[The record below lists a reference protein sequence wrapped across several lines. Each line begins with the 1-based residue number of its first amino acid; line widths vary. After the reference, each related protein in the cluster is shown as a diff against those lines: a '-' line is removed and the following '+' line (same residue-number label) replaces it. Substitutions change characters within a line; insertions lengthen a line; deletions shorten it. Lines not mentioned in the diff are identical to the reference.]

1 MSKIIGIDL
10 GTTNSCVSV
19 MEGKEPVVIPNS
31 EGKRTTPS
39 VIAFVDGG
47 EIKVGDPAKRQAVT
61 NPTKTVYSVK
71 RFMGNKFSESNIEDV
86 TVQLYGS
93 SKDVLIKL
101 KDEEIFK
108 KNNINNFLNDIFSD
122 ESFTI
127 SKLEYVGAQVGSE
140 LREKGEWAMLIA
152 LFSILI
158 YVAIRFE
165 LIYGLGAI
173 TALIH
178 DVIIT
183 LGVFSLFELTFDLSV
198 LAAILA
204 VIGYSLNDSI
214 VVFDRIRENN
224 IILRKLSILDVLDK
238 SINQTLSR
246 TLVTSL
252 TTLLVIISLL
262 IFGGDAVK
270 NFSIAMFIGIIVG
283 TYSSIFVA
291 STSLSYFG
299 IQRPED
305 S

>member
-1 MSKIIGIDL
+1 MLRILKNTDIKFMSLKKIPVVLSSILLVISLFSIIFKGFNFGIDFSSGYIVQL
-10 GTTNSCVSV
+10 KFNQQVSV
-19 MEGKEPVVIPNS
+19 LDI
-31 EGKRTTPS
+31 
-39 VIAFVDGG
+39 
-47 EIKVGDPAKRQAVT
+47 Q
-61 NPTKTVYSVK
+61 
-71 RFMGNKFSESNIEDV
+71 NKFSQNNIDDV
-86 TVQLYGS
+86 SVQLYGS
-93 SKDVLIKL
+93 SKDILLKL
-101 KDEEIFK
+101 KDDKLFQQK
-108 KNNINNFLNDIFSD
+108 NINNYLNEIFAD
-122 ESFTI
+122 NTFTL
-127 SKLEYVGAQVGSE
+127 SKLEYVGSQVGSE

-158 YVAIRFE
+158 YVAMRFE

-183 LGVFSLFELTFDLSV
+183 LGIFSFFDLTFDLSV

-224 IILRKLSILDVLDK
+224 IVLRKLSIVDVLDK

-252 TTLLVIISLL
+252 TTLLVIFSLL
-262 IFGGDAVK
+262 IFGGDAVR
-270 NFSIAMFIGIIVG
+270 NFSIAMFIGIVVG

-291 STSLSYFG
+291 SASLSYFG
-299 IQRPED
+299 IKRPEEL
-305 S
+305 

>member
-1 MSKIIGIDL
+1 MLRLIKDIDIKFMAIRRIPMFLSSILVVICLASIILKGFNFGIDFSSGYIVQL
-10 GTTNSCVSV
+10 KFDKQISIVNI
-19 MEGKEPVVIPNS
+19 E
-31 EGKRTTPS
+31 
-39 VIAFVDGG
+39 
-47 EIKVGDPAKRQAVT
+47 
-61 NPTKTVYSVK
+61 
-71 RFMGNKFSESNIEDV
+71 NKFSESNIEDV

-108 KNNINNFLNDIFSD
+108 KNNINNFLNDTFSD

>member
-1 MSKIIGIDL
+1 MLRLIKDIDIKFMAIRRIPMFLSSVLVIICLVSIFLKGFNFGIDFSSGYIVQL
-10 GTTNSCVSV
+10 KFDKQISIVNI
-19 MEGKEPVVIPNS
+19 E
-31 EGKRTTPS
+31 
-39 VIAFVDGG
+39 
-47 EIKVGDPAKRQAVT
+47 
-61 NPTKTVYSVK
+61 
-71 RFMGNKFSESNIEDV
+71 NKFSESNIEDV

-108 KNNINNFLNDIFSD
+108 KNNINNFLNETFSD
-122 ESFTI
+122 KSFTI

>member
-1 MSKIIGIDL
+1 MLRLIKDIDIKFMAIRRTPMFLSSILLIICLASIILKGFNFGIDFSSGYIVQL
-10 GTTNSCVSV
+10 KFDKQISIVNI
-19 MEGKEPVVIPNS
+19 E
-31 EGKRTTPS
+31 
-39 VIAFVDGG
+39 
-47 EIKVGDPAKRQAVT
+47 
-61 NPTKTVYSVK
+61 
-71 RFMGNKFSESNIEDV
+71 NKFSESNIEDV

-108 KNNINNFLNDIFSD
+108 KNNINNFLNDTFSD

-183 LGVFSLFELTFDLSV
+183 LGFFSLFELTFDLSV

-270 NFSIAMFIGIIVG
+270 NFSIAMFIGIIIG

-305 S
+305 T

>member
-1 MSKIIGIDL
+1 MLRLIKDIDIKFMAIRRIPLFLSSILLIICLASIVIKGFNFGIDFSSGYIVQL
-10 GTTNSCVSV
+10 KFDEQISIVNI
-19 MEGKEPVVIPNS
+19 E
-31 EGKRTTPS
+31 
-39 VIAFVDGG
+39 
-47 EIKVGDPAKRQAVT
+47 
-61 NPTKTVYSVK
+61 
-71 RFMGNKFSESNIEDV
+71 NKFSESNIEDV

>member
-1 MSKIIGIDL
+1 MLRLIKDIDIKFMAIRRMPIFISSILLIICLASIVIKGFNFGIDFSSGYIVQL
-10 GTTNSCVSV
+10 KFDKQISIVNI
-19 MEGKEPVVIPNS
+19 E
-31 EGKRTTPS
+31 
-39 VIAFVDGG
+39 
-47 EIKVGDPAKRQAVT
+47 
-61 NPTKTVYSVK
+61 
-71 RFMGNKFSESNIEDV
+71 NKFSESNIEDV

-101 KDEEIFK
+101 KDEKIFK
-108 KNNINNFLNDIFSD
+108 NNNINNFLNDTFSD

>member
-1 MSKIIGIDL
+1 MLRLIKDIDIKFMEIRRMPIFISSILLIICLASIVIKGFNFGIDFSSGYIVQL
-10 GTTNSCVSV
+10 KFDKQISIVNI
-19 MEGKEPVVIPNS
+19 E
-31 EGKRTTPS
+31 
-39 VIAFVDGG
+39 
-47 EIKVGDPAKRQAVT
+47 
-61 NPTKTVYSVK
+61 
-71 RFMGNKFSESNIEDV
+71 NKFSESNIEDV

>member
-1 MSKIIGIDL
+1 MLRLIKDIDIKFMAIRRIPMFLSSLLVVICLASILLKGFNFGIDFSSGYIVQL
-10 GTTNSCVSV
+10 KFDKQISIVNI
-19 MEGKEPVVIPNS
+19 EK
-31 EGKRTTPS
+31 
-39 VIAFVDGG
+39 
-47 EIKVGDPAKRQAVT
+47 
-61 NPTKTVYSVK
+61 
-71 RFMGNKFSESNIEDV
+71 KFSESNIEDV

-108 KNNINNFLNDIFSD
+108 KNNINNFLNDTFSD

-224 IILRKLSILDVLDK
+224 IILRKLSILEVLDK

>member
-1 MSKIIGIDL
+1 MLRLIKDIDIKFMAIRRMPMFLSSILVIICLVSILLKGFNFGIDFSSGYIVQL
-10 GTTNSCVSV
+10 KFDKQISIVNI
-19 MEGKEPVVIPNS
+19 E
-31 EGKRTTPS
+31 
-39 VIAFVDGG
+39 
-47 EIKVGDPAKRQAVT
+47 
-61 NPTKTVYSVK
+61 
-71 RFMGNKFSESNIEDV
+71 NKFSESNIEDV

-108 KNNINNFLNDIFSD
+108 KNNINNFLNNTFSD

>member
-1 MSKIIGIDL
+1 MLRLIKDIDIKFMAIRRIPIFISSILLIICLASIVIKGFNFGIDFSSGYIVQL
-10 GTTNSCVSV
+10 KFDKQISIVNI
-19 MEGKEPVVIPNS
+19 E
-31 EGKRTTPS
+31 
-39 VIAFVDGG
+39 
-47 EIKVGDPAKRQAVT
+47 
-61 NPTKTVYSVK
+61 
-71 RFMGNKFSESNIEDV
+71 NKFSESNIEDV

>member
-1 MSKIIGIDL
+1 MLRLIKDIDIKFMAIRRMPMFLSSILLIICLASIILKGFNFGIDFSSGYIVQL
-10 GTTNSCVSV
+10 KFDKQISIVNI
-19 MEGKEPVVIPNS
+19 E
-31 EGKRTTPS
+31 
-39 VIAFVDGG
+39 
-47 EIKVGDPAKRQAVT
+47 
-61 NPTKTVYSVK
+61 
-71 RFMGNKFSESNIEDV
+71 NKFSKSNIEDV

-108 KNNINNFLNDIFSD
+108 KNNINNFLNDTFSD

-224 IILRKLSILDVLDK
+224 IILRKSSILDVLDK

>member
-1 MSKIIGIDL
+1 MLRLIKDIDIKFMAIRRMPMLLSSILLIICLASIILKGFNFGIDFSSGYIVQL
-10 GTTNSCVSV
+10 KFDKQISIVNI
-19 MEGKEPVVIPNS
+19 E
-31 EGKRTTPS
+31 
-39 VIAFVDGG
+39 
-47 EIKVGDPAKRQAVT
+47 
-61 NPTKTVYSVK
+61 
-71 RFMGNKFSESNIEDV
+71 NKFSESNIEDV

-108 KNNINNFLNDIFSD
+108 KNNINNFLNETFSD

>member
-1 MSKIIGIDL
+1 MLRLIKDIDIKFMAIRRMPIFISSILLIICLASIVIKGFNFGIDFSSGYIVQL
-10 GTTNSCVSV
+10 KFDKQISIVNI
-19 MEGKEPVVIPNS
+19 E
-31 EGKRTTPS
+31 
-39 VIAFVDGG
+39 
-47 EIKVGDPAKRQAVT
+47 
-61 NPTKTVYSVK
+61 
-71 RFMGNKFSESNIEDV
+71 NKFSKSNIEDV

-305 S
+305 T

>member
-1 MSKIIGIDL
+1 MLRLIKDIDIKFMAIRRMPIFVSSILLIICLASIVIKGFNFGIDFSSGYIVQL
-10 GTTNSCVSV
+10 KFDKQISIVNI
-19 MEGKEPVVIPNS
+19 E
-31 EGKRTTPS
+31 
-39 VIAFVDGG
+39 
-47 EIKVGDPAKRQAVT
+47 
-61 NPTKTVYSVK
+61 
-71 RFMGNKFSESNIEDV
+71 NKFSESNIEDV

-127 SKLEYVGAQVGSE
+127 SKLEYVGAQVGTE

-224 IILRKLSILDVLDK
+224 IILRKLSIFDVLDK

-291 STSLSYFG
+291 RTSISYYG

>member
-1 MSKIIGIDL
+1 MLRLIKDIDIKFMAIRRMPIFISSILLIICLASIVIKGFNFGIDFSSGYIVQL
-10 GTTNSCVSV
+10 KFDKQISIVNI
-19 MEGKEPVVIPNS
+19 E
-31 EGKRTTPS
+31 
-39 VIAFVDGG
+39 
-47 EIKVGDPAKRQAVT
+47 
-61 NPTKTVYSVK
+61 
-71 RFMGNKFSESNIEDV
+71 NKFSESNIEDV

-127 SKLEYVGAQVGSE
+127 SKLEYVGAQVGTE

-224 IILRKLSILDVLDK
+224 IILRKLSILEVLDK

>member
-1 MSKIIGIDL
+1 MLRLIKDINIKFMAIRRMPIFISSILLIICLASILIKGFNFGIDFSSGYIVQL
-10 GTTNSCVSV
+10 KFDKQISIVNI
-19 MEGKEPVVIPNS
+19 E
-31 EGKRTTPS
+31 
-39 VIAFVDGG
+39 
-47 EIKVGDPAKRQAVT
+47 
-61 NPTKTVYSVK
+61 
-71 RFMGNKFSESNIEDV
+71 NKFSESNIKDV

>member
-1 MSKIIGIDL
+1 MLRLIKDIDIKFMAIRKIPMFLSSILLIICLASIILKGFNFGIDFSSGYIVQL
-10 GTTNSCVSV
+10 KFDKQISIVNI
-19 MEGKEPVVIPNS
+19 E
-31 EGKRTTPS
+31 
-39 VIAFVDGG
+39 
-47 EIKVGDPAKRQAVT
+47 
-61 NPTKTVYSVK
+61 
-71 RFMGNKFSESNIEDV
+71 NKFSESNIEDI

-108 KNNINNFLNDIFSD
+108 KNNINNFLNDTFSD

-305 S
+305 N

>member
-1 MSKIIGIDL
+1 MLRLIKDIDIKFMAIRRMPIFISSILLIICLASIVIKGFNFGIDFSSGYIVQL
-10 GTTNSCVSV
+10 KFDKQIS
-19 MEGKEPVVIPNS
+19 
-31 EGKRTTPS
+31 
-39 VIAFVDGG
+39 IANI
-47 EIKVGDPAKRQAVT
+47 E
-61 NPTKTVYSVK
+61 
-71 RFMGNKFSESNIEDV
+71 NKFSESRVEDV

>member
-1 MSKIIGIDL
+1 MFRLIKESDIKFMNIRRIPIIISTLLIIISLSSMIFKGFNFGIDFSSGYIVQL
-10 GTTNSCVSV
+10 KFEEPTSV
-19 MEGKEPVVIPNS
+19 LNIE
-31 EGKRTTPS
+31 
-39 VIAFVDGG
+39 
-47 EIKVGDPAKRQAVT
+47 
-61 NPTKTVYSVK
+61 K
-71 RFMGNKFSESNIEDV
+71 RFFDNNIEDV

-101 KDEEIFK
+101 KDEDIFK
-108 KNNINNFLNDIFSD
+108 KDNINNFLSNIFAGS
-122 ESFTI
+122 EYTI

-183 LGVFSLFELTFDLSV
+183 LGFFSLFSLTFDLSV

-224 IILRKLSILDVLDK
+224 IILRKLSIFDVLNK

-262 IFGGDAVK
+262 LFGGDAVK
-270 NFSIAMFIGIIVG
+270 NFSIAMLIGIIIG

-291 STSLSYFG
+291 SSSLSYFG
-299 IQRPED
+299 IKRPEE

>member
-1 MSKIIGIDL
+1 MLRLIKDIDIKFMAIRRIPMFLSSMLVIICLASILIKGFNFGIDFSSGYIVQL
-10 GTTNSCVSV
+10 KFDKQISIVNI
-19 MEGKEPVVIPNS
+19 E
-31 EGKRTTPS
+31 
-39 VIAFVDGG
+39 
-47 EIKVGDPAKRQAVT
+47 
-61 NPTKTVYSVK
+61 
-71 RFMGNKFSESNIEDV
+71 NKFSESNIEDV

-283 TYSSIFVA
+283 TYS
-291 STSLSYFG
+291 
-299 IQRPED
+299 
-305 S
+305 

>member
-1 MSKIIGIDL
+1 MLRLIKDIDIKFMAIRRMPMFLSSILLIICLASIILKGFNFGIDFSSGYIVQL
-10 GTTNSCVSV
+10 KFDKQISIVNI
-19 MEGKEPVVIPNS
+19 E
-31 EGKRTTPS
+31 
-39 VIAFVDGG
+39 
-47 EIKVGDPAKRQAVT
+47 
-61 NPTKTVYSVK
+61 
-71 RFMGNKFSESNIEDV
+71 NKFSESNIEDV

-108 KNNINNFLNDIFSD
+108 KNNINNFLNDTFSD

-305 S
+305 N

>member
-1 MSKIIGIDL
+1 MLS
-10 GTTNSCVSV
+10 TND
-19 MEGKEPVVIPNS
+19 
-31 EGKRTTPS
+31 T
-39 VIAFVDGG
+39 
-47 EIKVGDPAKRQAVT
+47 
-61 NPTKTVYSVK
+61 
-71 RFMGNKFSESNIEDV
+71 FSN
-86 TVQLYGS
+86 
-93 SKDVLIKL
+93 
-101 KDEEIFK
+101 
-108 KNNINNFLNDIFSD
+108 

-270 NFSIAMFIGIIVG
+270 NFSIAMFIGIIIG

>member
-1 MSKIIGIDL
+1 MLRLIKDIDIKFMAIRKMPIFISSILLIICLASIIIKGFNFGIDFSSGYIVQL
-10 GTTNSCVSV
+10 KFDKQISIVNI
-19 MEGKEPVVIPNS
+19 E
-31 EGKRTTPS
+31 
-39 VIAFVDGG
+39 
-47 EIKVGDPAKRQAVT
+47 
-61 NPTKTVYSVK
+61 
-71 RFMGNKFSESNIEDV
+71 NKFSESNIEDV

-158 YVAIRFE
+158 YVAMRFE

>member
-1 MSKIIGIDL
+1 MLRILKNTDIKFMSLKKIPVALSSILLVISLLSIIFKGFNFGIDFSSGYIVQL
-10 GTTNSCVSV
+10 KFNQQISV
-19 MEGKEPVVIPNS
+19 LDI
-31 EGKRTTPS
+31 
-39 VIAFVDGG
+39 
-47 EIKVGDPAKRQAVT
+47 Q
-61 NPTKTVYSVK
+61 
-71 RFMGNKFSESNIEDV
+71 NKFSQKNIDDV
-86 TVQLYGS
+86 SVQLYGS
-93 SKDVLIKL
+93 SKDILLKL
-101 KDEEIFK
+101 KDDKLFQQK
-108 KNNINNFLNDIFSD
+108 NINNYLNEIFAD
-122 ESFTI
+122 NTFTI
-127 SKLEYVGAQVGSE
+127 SKLEYVGSQVGSE

-158 YVAIRFE
+158 YVAMRFE

-183 LGVFSLFELTFDLSV
+183 LGIFSFFDLTFDLSV

-224 IILRKLSILDVLDK
+224 IVLRKLSIVDVLDK

-252 TTLLVIISLL
+252 TTLLVIFSLL
-262 IFGGDAVK
+262 IFGGDAVR
-270 NFSIAMFIGIIVG
+270 NFSIAMFIGIVVG

-291 STSLSYFG
+291 SVSLSYFG
-299 IQRPED
+299 IKRPEE

>member
-1 MSKIIGIDL
+1 MLRLIKDIDIKFMAIRRIPMFLSSILVVICLASIILKGFNFGIDFSSGYIVQL
-10 GTTNSCVSV
+10 KFDKQISIVNI
-19 MEGKEPVVIPNS
+19 E
-31 EGKRTTPS
+31 
-39 VIAFVDGG
+39 
-47 EIKVGDPAKRQAVT
+47 
-61 NPTKTVYSVK
+61 
-71 RFMGNKFSESNIEDV
+71 NKFSESNIEDV